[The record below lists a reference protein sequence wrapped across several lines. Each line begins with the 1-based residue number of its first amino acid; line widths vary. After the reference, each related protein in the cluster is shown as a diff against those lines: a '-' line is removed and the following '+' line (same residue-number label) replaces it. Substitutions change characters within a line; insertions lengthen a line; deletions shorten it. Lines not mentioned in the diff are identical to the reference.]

1 MLKRLRLLRYAWPYW
16 RSLGVILATILL
28 HVGLNLLTPWPLKF
42 LIDDVLDGKAV
53 PPELERALEILP
65 GPGGLSGLLLWVC
78 ISTVLLVLI
87 RCVID
92 MANTVAAVSFGQRMV
107 YALAADLFLRLQRMS
122 PVFHSRQPVGD
133 MVSRISGDTHCM
145 QVLLVSVLLPL
156 LESMLA
162 LGSMFLVMWQ
172 IQPSLTLLSLAVVPM
187 MMLIMWR
194 FGKPMEE
201 RSRVERDMEGEM
213 MATAEQALSA
223 IPAVQAFNRE
233 EVEHRRFQKQADAA
247 VSVHLA
253 SSWLD
258 MWFKLFI
265 DVVLAAGTAAIM
277 WFGARL
283 VLSKELTTGD
293 IVVFLGYLHMLYDP
307 LNAII
312 HSGSAMQHA
321 AGSADRVLEI
331 VDMPPDV
338 RDLPGAQAI
347 PLKGHVR
354 YEGVTFGYEPGRPVI
369 KGLSLEVRPGEV
381 IAIVGPNGAGKTT
394 LANML
399 VRFFDPWS
407 GRVTVDGRDIR
418 QYSLRSLREQ
428 VALVLQEPFI
438 FPLSAADNIAYGR
451 PDASRADIEAAARAA
466 NADAFIRRLPN
477 GYDSVIGER
486 GATLSGGEKQRLS
499 IARAFLKD
507 APILILDEP
516 TSALDAATEE
526 MLIDAIER
534 LMKDRTTII
543 IAHRLSTIRSAD
555 RILVL
560 NTGEI
565 VQEGRHD
572 ELMALDGHYAGLYRQ
587 QMEFARHDLQPSP
600 TLNGGA

>member
-1 MLKRLRLLRYAWPYW
+1 MTRRLRLLRYARPYW
-16 RSLGVILATILL
+16 RSLAVILATILL
-28 HVGLNLLTPWPLKF
+28 HVGVHLLTPWPLKF
-42 LIDDVLDGKAV
+42 LLDNVLDNEAMPQPV
-53 PPELERALEILP
+53 ERILETLP
-65 GPGGLSGLLLWVC
+65 GPGGTNGLLLWVC
-78 ISTVLLVLI
+78 VSTVLLVLI
-87 RCVID
+87 GCVID

-107 YALAADLFLRLQRMS
+107 YALAADLFLRLQRLS
-122 PVFHSRQPVGD
+122 PIFHSRQPVGD

-145 QVLLVSVLLPL
+145 QILVVSVLLPL
-156 LESMLA
+156 LESILA

-172 IQPSLTLLSLAVVPM
+172 IQPNMTLLSLAVVPM

-213 MATAEQALSA
+213 MAIAEQALSA

-233 EVEHRRFQKQADAA
+233 EVEHRRFEKLADEA
-247 VSVHLA
+247 VSVHLR

-265 DVVLAAGTAAIM
+265 DVVLAAGTAGIM

-283 VLSKELTTGD
+283 VLSGELTKGD
-293 IVVFLGYLHMLYDP
+293 IIVFLGYLHMLYDP

-331 VDMPPDV
+331 IDTQPEV
-338 RDLPGAQAI
+338 RDLPGALAI

-354 YEGVTFGYEPGRPVI
+354 YEGVTFGYEPGRSVL
-369 KGLSLEVRPGEV
+369 KGVSLEVRPGEV

-394 LANML
+394 LANLL

-407 GRVTVDGRDIR
+407 GRVTVDGRDVCR
-418 QYSLRSLREQ
+418 YSLRSLREQ

-451 PDASRADIEAAARAA
+451 PDATRAEIEAAARAA
-466 NADAFIRRLPN
+466 NADAFIRRLPK

-516 TSALDAATEE
+516 TSSLDAATEA
-526 MLIDAIER
+526 MLLDAIEK
-534 LMKDRTTII
+534 LMKDRTTLI
-543 IAHRLSTIRSAD
+543 IAHRLSTIRGAD

-560 NTGEI
+560 NNGEI
-565 VQEGRHD
+565 VQQGRHE

-587 QMEFARHDLQPSP
+587 QMKIARHDLEP
-600 TLNGGA
+600 TIHQ

>member
-1 MLKRLRLLRYAWPYW
+1 MLKRLRLLRYALPYR
-16 RSLGVILATILL
+16 RSLAIVLTSILAY
-28 HVGLNLLTPWPLKF
+28 VGLSLLIPWPLKF
-42 LIDDVLDGKAV
+42 LLDNVLDDQPV
-53 PPELERALEILP
+53 PQAIERVLEYLP
-65 GPGGLSGLLLWVC
+65 GPGGRDGLLLWVC
-78 ISTVLLVLI
+78 ISTILLVLV
-87 RCVID
+87 RCVVD
-92 MANTVAAVSFGQRMV
+92 MASTVAVVSFGQRMV
-107 YALAADLFLRLQRMS
+107 YALAADLFLRLQRFS
-122 PVFHSRQPVGD
+122 PIFHSRQPVGD
-133 MVSRISGDTHCM
+133 LVSRVTVDTHCM
-145 QVLLVSVLLPL
+145 QVLVISVLLPL
-156 LESMLA
+156 LQSLLA

-172 IQPSLTLLSLAVVPM
+172 VQPNLTLLSLAVVPM
-187 MMLIMWR
+187 MLLIMWR

-233 EVEHRRFQKQADAA
+233 EVEHARLQKQADEA
-247 VSVHLA
+247 VAVHVA

-265 DVVLAAGTAAIM
+265 DLVLAAGTAAIM

-283 VLSKELTTGD
+283 VLGGELTKGD
-293 IVVFLGYLHMLYDP
+293 IIVFLGYLHMLYDP

-331 VDMPPDV
+331 IDMAPDV
-338 RDLPGAQAI
+338 RDAPDAQAV

-354 YEGVTFGYEPGRPVI
+354 YEAVTFGYEPGRPVL
-369 KGLSLEVRPGEV
+369 KGVSLEVRPGEV

-394 LANML
+394 LANLL

-407 GRVTVDGRDIR
+407 GRVTVDGCDLRR
-418 QYSLRSLREQ
+418 HRLRSLRQQ
-428 VALVLQEPFI
+428 VALVLQDPFI
-438 FPLSAADNIAYGR
+438 FSLSAADNIAYGR
-451 PDASRADIEAAARAA
+451 PDATRAEIEAAARAA
-466 NADAFIRRLPN
+466 NADAFIRRLPR

-507 APILILDEP
+507 APILVLDEP
-516 TSALDAATEE
+516 TSALDAATEA

-534 LMKDRTTII
+534 LMKDRTTFI

-560 NTGEI
+560 NAGEI
-565 VQEGRHD
+565 VEKGRHE

-587 QMEFARHDLQPSP
+587 QMTIARHDIEPDA
-600 TLNGGA
+600 TLREGA

>member
-1 MLKRLRLLRYAWPYW
+1 MRKRLRLLRYAVPYW
-16 RSLGVILATILL
+16 RSLAVILVAILL
-28 HVGLNLLTPWPLKF
+28 HVGLSLLTPWPLKF
-42 LIDDVLDGKAV
+42 MLDNVLDNKEL
-53 PPELERALEILP
+53 PEGIERALEVLP
-65 GPGGLSGLLLWVC
+65 GPGGPDGLLLWVC
-78 ISTVLLVLI
+78 VSTVLLVLV

-92 MANTVAAVSFGQRMV
+92 MASTVAAVSFGQRMV
-107 YALAADLFLRLQRMS
+107 YALAADLFLRLQRLS
-122 PVFHSRQPVGD
+122 PIFHSRQPVGD
-133 MVSRISGDTHCM
+133 QVSRISGDTHCI

-172 IQPSLTLLSLAVVPM
+172 IQRNMTLLSLAVVPM
-187 MMLIMWR
+187 MLLIMWR

-233 EVEHRRFQKQADAA
+233 EIEHRRFQELADEA
-247 VSVHLA
+247 VAVHLA

-265 DVVLAAGTAAIM
+265 DLVLAAGTAAIM

-283 VLSKELTTGD
+283 VLSGDLTKGD
-293 IVVFLGYLHMLYDP
+293 IIVFLGYLHMLYGP

-321 AGSADRVLEI
+321 AGSADRVLQI
-331 VDMPPDV
+331 IDTQPDV
-338 RDLPGAQAI
+338 RDGPDAQAV

-354 YEGVTFGYEPGRPVI
+354 YEGVTFGYEPGRPVL
-369 KGLSLEVRPGEV
+369 KGVSLEVRPGEV
-381 IAIVGPNGAGKTT
+381 IAVVGPNGAGKTT
-394 LANML
+394 LANLL

-407 GRVTVDGRDIR
+407 GRVTVDGCDIR
-418 QYSLRSLREQ
+418 RHRLRSLRQQ

-438 FPLSAADNIAYGR
+438 FPISAADNIAYGR
-451 PDASRADIEAAARAA
+451 PDATRAEIEAAARAA
-466 NADAFIRRLPN
+466 NADTFIRRLPS

-516 TSALDAATEE
+516 TSALDAATEA

-534 LMKDRTTII
+534 LTKDRTTFI

-560 NTGEI
+560 NSGKI
-565 VQEGRHD
+565 VEQGRHE
-572 ELMALDGHYAGLYRQ
+572 ELVALDGHYAGLYRQ
-587 QMEFARHDLQPSP
+587 QMAIARHDLEPDAM
-600 TLNGGA
+600 LKEGA